1 MSPGGCRRARARGGG
16 GAGARPPAA
25 LLPGSHCRGPEAGS
39 GGRHLRHAQAHHGGE
54 HYNVLVH
61 YVDTL
66 LSLSVHSAQRTRAP
80 ERLPRAVEH
89 QEVHDGSGALE

>member
-1 MSPGGCRRARARGGG
+1 MILGGG
-16 GAGARPPAA
+16 QLRRVKLSSA
-25 LLPGSHCRGPEAGS
+25 GSHCRGPEAGS
-39 GGRHLRHAQAHHGGE
+39 GGRHLHHAQAHHGGE

-61 YVDTL
+61 YVDTIN
-66 LSLSVHSAQRTRAP
+66 SLSVHSAQRTRAP